1 LKALKP
7 AYPLRTER
15 LELRPFADHDLDA
28 LYDLHSRPDVTR
40 YLYWDPISRDDARR
54 MLKRRMKATAIQQEG
69 DAMQLAIVL
78 PELATVIGHVNLQMV
93 SRTHLQ
99 GEIGYVLHPDHS
111 GRGYAREAA
120 LVLMRLGFEELG
132 LHRIFGRCDARN
144 TSSARLME
152 RLGMRREAHLRENEY
167 VKGEWTDELVYAMLA
182 SEWPSQA
189 R

>member
-1 LKALKP
+1 MKALKP

-15 LELRPFADHDLDA
+15 LELRPFTDRDLDA
-28 LYDLHSRPDVTR
+28 LYDLHGRADVTR

-54 MLKRRMKATAIQQEG
+54 MLKRRMKATAIQREG